1 MIENVLAAIVCVEL
15 IFGGFAGWLIKVY
28 LEKKAKGIHQEKR
41 KQINFNYTKQKEG
54 YNKWKHINSY

>member
-28 LEKKAKGIHQEKR
+28 LAKKAKGIHQEKR
-41 KQINFNYTKQKEG
+41 KQINFNYTKQN
-54 YNKWKHINSY
+54 YNLT